1 MFEQLGLVG
10 CGLMGGSF
18 ALALKRAGLVKKV
31 VGFSPSQATTS
42 RALHMGVIDQVA
54 TSAAHAAS
62 GSDLVLVAVPV
73 SVTQLSFQAI
83 AQELSNNCLVM
94 DVGSTKSDVL
104 LAANAALG
112 DKLAQFVPARDSDS
126 YMSIFR
132 IFIQSLLQKMT
143 AISQENTSMTINTL
157 IKIIVE
163 DCQELSI
170 KMFEDLDKE
179 SAYNIYEIITTYH
192 KAFHISVEKM
202 ELFEKIMR
210 NKMALDN
217 MVVISVSLEDLM
229 GENNIYV
236 LEHDEKKFYIP
247 LWHTEL
253 YYKLGKTDNTSVD
266 LIVRC
271 IPTTPSHIYID
282 TNNDI
287 YIDIR
292 MKIADLLEKKCI
304 DFEIGGK
311 NFIINAAALNIK
323 NNQTYVLHGVGIPII
338 NTKNMYDI
346 AEKSSIVVNIELC

>member
-1 MFEQLGLVG
+1 MDIKRVQKARELLN
-10 CGLMGGSF
+10 LKYNYTLEDLKKNYRL
-18 ALALKRAGLVKKV
+18 LALKHHPDKNENSEESCEIFKEVNNAYLYLLNFDISHEPV
-31 VGFSPSQATTS
+31 TS
-42 RALHMGVIDQVA
+42 HMFNGGDNHG
-54 TSAAHAAS
+54 SS
-62 GSDLVLVAVPV
+62 G
-73 SVTQLSFQAI
+73 
-83 AQELSNNCLVM
+83 EN
-94 DVGSTKSDVL
+94 G
-104 LAANAALG
+104 G
-112 DKLAQFVPARDSDS
+112 SDS

-143 AISQENTSMTINTL
+143 VISQENTSLTINTL

-179 SAYNIYEIITTYH
+179 AAYNIYEIITTYH
-192 KAFHISVEKM
+192 KAFHISVEKL

-217 MVVISVSLEDLM
+217 MVVISVSLDDLM

-271 IPTTPSHIYID
+271 IPVTPSHIYID
-282 TNNDI
+282 SNNDI

-292 MKIADLLEKKCI
+292 MRILDLLEKQCI
-304 DFEIGGK
+304 EFEIGGK
-311 NFIINAAALNIK
+311 KFMINAAALYIK
-323 NNQTYVLHGVGIPII
+323 NNQTYVLSGAGIPII
-338 NTKNMYDI
+338 NSKNMYDI

>member
-1 MFEQLGLVG
+1 MDIKKVQKARELLN
-10 CGLMGGSF
+10 LKYNYTLDELKKNYRL
-18 ALALKRAGLVKKV
+18 LALKHHPDKNANSEESCEIFKEVNNAYLYLLNFDISHEPV
-31 VGFSPSQATTS
+31 TS
-42 RALHMGVIDQVA
+42 HMFNGGDNN
-54 TSAAHAAS
+54 
-62 GSDLVLVAVPV
+62 GSD
-73 SVTQLSFQAI
+73 
-83 AQELSNNCLVM
+83 
-94 DVGSTKSDVL
+94 
-104 LAANAALG
+104 G
-112 DKLAQFVPARDSDS
+112 DNGGSDS

-143 AISQENTSMTINTL
+143 VISQENTSLTINTL

-179 SAYNIYEIITTYH
+179 AAYNIYEIITTYH
-192 KAFHISVEKM
+192 KAFHISVEKL

-217 MVVISVSLEDLM
+217 LVVISVSLDDLM

-253 YYKLGKTDNTSVD
+253 YYKLGKMDNTSVD

-271 IPTTPSHIYID
+271 IPVTPSHIYID
-282 TNNDI
+282 SNNDI

-292 MKIADLLEKKCI
+292 MRILDLLEKQCI
-304 DFEIGGK
+304 EFEIGGK
-311 NFIINAAALNIK
+311 KFIINAAALYIK
-323 NNQTYVLHGVGIPII
+323 NNQTYVLSGAGIPII
-338 NTKNMYDI
+338 NSKNMYDI
-346 AEKSSIVVNIELC
+346 SEKSSIIVNIELC

>member
-1 MFEQLGLVG
+1 MDIKRVQKARELLN
-10 CGLMGGSF
+10 LKYNYTLEELKKNYRL
-18 ALALKRAGLVKKV
+18 LALKHHPDKNENSEESCEIFKEVNNAYLYLLNFDISHEPV
-31 VGFSPSQATTS
+31 TS
-42 RALHMGVIDQVA
+42 HMFNGGDNHG
-54 TSAAHAAS
+54 SS
-62 GSDLVLVAVPV
+62 G
-73 SVTQLSFQAI
+73 
-83 AQELSNNCLVM
+83 EN
-94 DVGSTKSDVL
+94 G
-104 LAANAALG
+104 G
-112 DKLAQFVPARDSDS
+112 SDS

-143 AISQENTSMTINTL
+143 VISQENTSLTINTL

-179 SAYNIYEIITTYH
+179 AAYNIYEIITTYH
-192 KAFHISVEKM
+192 KAFHISVEKL

-217 MVVISVSLEDLM
+217 LVVISVSLDDLM

-253 YYKLGKTDNTSVD
+253 YYKLGKMDNTSVD

-271 IPTTPSHIYID
+271 IPVTPSHIYID
-282 TNNDI
+282 SNNDI
-287 YIDIR
+287 YTDIR
-292 MKIADLLEKKCI
+292 MRILDLLEKQCI
-304 DFEIGGK
+304 EFEIGGK
-311 NFIINAAALNIK
+311 KFIINAAALYIK
-323 NNQTYVLHGVGIPII
+323 NNQTYVLSGAGIPII
-338 NTKNMYDI
+338 NSKNMYDI

>member
-1 MFEQLGLVG
+1 MDIKRVQKARELLN
-10 CGLMGGSF
+10 LKYNYTLEELKKNYRL
-18 ALALKRAGLVKKV
+18 LALKHHPDKNENSEESCEIFKEVNNAYLYLLNFDISHEPV
-31 VGFSPSQATTS
+31 TS
-42 RALHMGVIDQVA
+42 HMFNGGDNNG
-54 TSAAHAAS
+54 S
-62 GSDLVLVAVPV
+62 G
-73 SVTQLSFQAI
+73 
-83 AQELSNNCLVM
+83 
-94 DVGSTKSDVL
+94 
-104 LAANAALG
+104 G
-112 DKLAQFVPARDSDS
+112 DNGGSDS

-143 AISQENTSMTINTL
+143 VISQENTSLTINTL

-179 SAYNIYEIITTYH
+179 AAYNIYEIITTYH
-192 KAFHISVEKM
+192 KAFHISVEKL

-217 MVVISVSLEDLM
+217 MVVISVSLDDLM

-282 TNNDI
+282 SNNDI
-287 YIDIR
+287 YVDIR
-292 MKIADLLEKKCI
+292 MRILDLLEKQCI
-304 DFEIGGK
+304 EFEIGGK
-311 NFIINAAALNIK
+311 KFIINAAALYIK
-323 NNQTYVLHGVGIPII
+323 NNQTYVLSGAGIPII
-338 NTKNMYDI
+338 NSKNMYDI
-346 AEKSSIVVNIELC
+346 SEKSSVIVNIELC